1 MANNDKQSSKDVA
14 HLAAETLNN
23 PNASA
28 IQKSLAGSVLSQAG
42 TKNQTGANMEAKA
55 SAALKNPRS
64 SEVSLFD
71 CLHRF
76 HFVSQAGTFDMA
88 DR

>member
-1 MANNDKQSSKDVA
+1 MVANTKHKQSSKDVS

-42 TKNQTGANMEAKA
+42 TKNQTGA
-55 SAALKNPRS
+55 LKNPRS
-64 SEVSLFD
+64 SDITKTLAGSV
-71 CLHRF
+71 
-76 HFVSQAGTFDMA
+76 VSQSNKK
-88 DR
+88 R